1 MILLGALLGAVL
13 GSFINVV
20 VHRVPREES
29 LVSPPSRCPQCH
41 TRLGVVELV
50 PVVSFFALGGRCR
63 HCRAPIA
70 VRYVVIELL
79 SSAAVAVSLATFG
92 LTVSGGAAAVL
103 LLTLIALSAVDIE
116 HFLLP
121 DSIVLAGML
130 VGLPLVLLRD
140 WPAWSASLLGAA
152 LGAVTFTAIL
162 LLSRGGMGG
171 GDVKLAAMIGF
182 YLGWQL
188 ALVSYLLAFLLGGL
202 LGIAL
207 LLLGLRGR
215 KDAVPFGPFLALGAA
230 LALFFGESVLAWYVG
245 FL

>member
-20 VHRVPREES
+20 IYRIPRGKS
-29 LVSPPSRCPQCH
+29 LVSPPSSCPQCH
-41 TRLGVVELV
+41 TRLGVAELV
-50 PVVSFFALGGRCR
+50 PVVSFLALRGRCR

-70 VRYVVIELL
+70 ARYVVVELL
-79 SSAAVAVSLATFG
+79 SSAAVAVSLAKFG

-121 DSIVLAGML
+121 DRMVLAGVL

-152 LGAVTFTAIL
+152 AGAVIFTLIL

-171 GDVKLAAMIGF
+171 GDVKLAAMIGL

-202 LGIAL
+202 FGVAL

-215 KDAVPFGPFLALGAA
+215 RDAVPFGPFLALGAV
-230 LALFFGESVLAWYVG
+230 LALFFGESILAWYVG